1 MTLIELQQY
10 SKSNHSTWVSFKS
23 FTKEL
28 TKELTTKITFHKRSE
43 NKKTQSYICHIH
55 INIITKESNLIG
67 YMYINTIYLTLKTKQ
82 N

>member
-1 MTLIELQQY
+1 MTIIELQQY
-10 SKSNHSTWVSFKS
+10 SKSNDNTWVSFKS
-23 FTKEL
+23 F

-43 NKKTQSYICHIH
+43 NKKPQSYICHIH